1 MAKMGEHAV
10 VLGASMGG
18 LLAARVLSDFYR
30 TVTVVERDVLPMASD
45 QRRGVPQ
52 GRHVHT
58 LWPRGSQILDDL
70 FPGFP
75 AELISGGCPK
85 VDGDFSQVCASFGGH
100 QLVRSGTA
108 SNFQPRDAMY
118 FPSRP
123 FLEDRVRRR
132 VRGIWNVELRDG
144 YDVVDLMSS
153 DDRSRVTGV
162 TITARDGD
170 EKRSINADLVVD
182 ATGRGSRTPA
192 FLDHLGYDRPVEDE
206 VVVRLAYASQLL
218 RIPDG
223 MHKETMV
230 VVGPVAG
237 RPTGMVLSANENN
250 TWMFTAFGM
259 VGHEPPADR
268 DGVLTFVEEF
278 TPAPVVSALRYAEPL
293 GDVARYRTPSSRWR
307 RYDKMERFPAGLL
320 LVVGDAICSFNPIYG
335 QGMTVAALEA
345 MVLDRCLRRGSHS
358 LAPRFF
364 RAAAKTVSVAWQ
376 LAVGGDL
383 ALPEVE
389 GPRPLAV
396 RLTNRY
402 VDRVQAAA
410 ETDTL
415 IADRFVKVAGFSY
428 SPASLLN
435 PFVVLRVA
443 AINWRQSRACR
454 SNRTPSL
461 IGHVTADDFQ
471 GLHTR
476 QRARTLG
483 R

>member
-1 MAKMGEHAV
+1 MLPSFAGQEVGMAIGEHAV

-30 TVTVVERDVLPMASD
+30 AVTVVERDVLPMASD

-52 GRHVHT
+52 GRHAHA

-70 FPGFP
+70 FPGFLTD
-75 AELISGGCPK
+75 LISGGCPK
-85 VDGDFSQVCASFGGH
+85 LDGDFSQICASFGGH

-108 SNFQPRDAMY
+108 SNFQPRDAGY

-123 FLEDRVRRR
+123 FLEDHVRRR
-132 VRGIWNVELRDG
+132 IGDISNVELMDG
-144 YDVVDLMSS
+144 YDVVGLTSS

-162 TITARDGD
+162 TITSHEGD
-170 EKRSINADLVVD
+170 EKRSVTADLVVD
-182 ATGRGSRTPA
+182 ATGRGSRTPR
-192 FLDHLGYDRPVEDE
+192 FLEHLGYGRPVEDE

-223 MHKETMV
+223 MHKEIMV
-230 VVGPVAG
+230 LVGPVAG
-237 RPTGMVLSANENN
+237 RPTGMALFANENN

-259 VGHEPPADR
+259 VGHEPPTDR
-268 DGVLTFVEEF
+268 AGVLTFVEGF
-278 TPAPVVSALRYAEPL
+278 TPPPVVSALQCAEPL
-293 GDVARYRTPSSRWR
+293 GDVERYRTPSSRWR
-307 RYDKMERFPAGLL
+307 RYDKMRRFPAGLL
-320 LVVGDAICSFNPIYG
+320 VFGDAICSFNPIYG

-345 MVLDRCLRRGSHS
+345 MALDRCLRRGSHN

-410 ETDTL
+410 ETDTV
-415 IADRFVKVAGFSY
+415 IAERFVKVAGFSC

-435 PFVVLRVA
+435 PAVVLRVA
-443 AINWRQSRACR
+443 AVNWRQSRAR
-454 SNRTPSL
+454 SSDRTSSL
-461 IGHVTADDFQ
+461 IPAP
-471 GLHTR
+471 
-476 QRARTLG
+476 
-483 R
+483 